1 MKQYD
6 AIIIGFGKAGKT
18 LAIDL
23 AKKKWDVALIERT
36 PEMYGGSCINIACVP
51 TKRLVQESKISSLL
65 SQTDVIDR
73 PGIYKTAI
81 DKKNELTLLLR
92 NKSVEDIKQYSNITL
107 IDGTASFI
115 TSDTINVKQVDG
127 EIQLQGKEIFINTGS
142 DCTKPGIAGIE
153 NSKHVYTTGELLK
166 LDVLPKQLIIIGGG
180 AAGME
185 FASIYNNFGSKVIIL
200 EALNQFM
207 PYADRDVAGCVESSF
222 RKRGVEII
230 LNAQVLS
237 FEDTDD
243 GVKVDYIDRN
253 ANAERVIEGDA
264 ILVATGRRPYTK
276 GLNLEAIGVKT
287 DETGAIVVNNHLHT
301 EIPHIWAMGD
311 VRGGVMSTALATDDC
326 RIIMNKLFGDD
337 TRSTDD
343 RIPEPHAF
351 FTDPPIAYIGATEA
365 EVIKKGY
372 NFKVSRMLVSNVTRS
387 HTLNQTEG
395 IMKAIINADTNKIIG
410 CALFCTDAPEIINI
424 VNMAMKQ
431 EQPYTFLR
439 DFIFTH
445 PSMSEAFNQLFNI
458 E

>member
-1 MKQYD
+1 
-6 AIIIGFGKAGKT
+6 
-18 LAIDL
+18 
-23 AKKKWDVALIERT
+23 
-36 PEMYGGSCINIACVP
+36 
-51 TKRLVQESKISSLL
+51 
-65 SQTDVIDR
+65 
-73 PGIYKTAI
+73 
-81 DKKNELTLLLR
+81 
-92 NKSVEDIKQYSNITL
+92 
-107 IDGTASFI
+107 
-115 TSDTINVKQVDG
+115 
-127 EIQLQGKEIFINTGS
+127 
-142 DCTKPGIAGIE
+142 
-153 NSKHVYTTGELLK
+153 
-166 LDVLPKQLIIIGGG
+166 
-180 AAGME
+180 ME
-185 FASIYNNFGSKVIIL
+185 FASIYNNFGSKVTIL

-311 VRGGVMSTALATDDC
+311 VRGGVMSTALATDDVI
-326 RIIMNKLFGDD
+326 IIMNKLVGDD
-337 TRSTDD
+337 TRSKDD

-351 FTDPPIAYIGATEA
+351 FTYPPIAYIGATEA